1 MKPKPGSKRAR
12 AFEMIDGGK
21 SDAHIAKAIG
31 WSVKTIRGERS
42 RKRYYDRYLKED
54 RAAGMRKRREQGVPP
69 VAQYRA
75 EQKAA
80 ATKRRSEFE
89 ALIASG
95 LSWRKAAK
103 ELGITVNVIAGLI
116 HRERQRQ

>member
-12 AFEMIDGGK
+12 AFAMIDEGK
-21 SDAHIAKAIG
+21 SDEYIAKAMG
-31 WSVKTIRGERS
+31 WVVKTVRAERTV
-42 RKRYYDRYLKED
+42 KRYYRKYAAQATAASRRY
-54 RAAGMRKRREQGVPP
+54 RREQGALP

-80 ATKRRSEFE
+80 AAERRREFE

-95 LSWRKAAK
+95 LSWRKAAT
-103 ELGITVNVIAGLI
+103 ELGITVGVISGLI
-116 HRERQRQ
+116 HRERHRQ